1 MKDKKTLII
10 AGTSILV
17 LGILYFAY
25 KKKKSDEM
33 NNISNDVEFQDLL
46 KKVDNAKK

>member
-1 MKDKKTLII
+1 MKNKKNLII
-10 AGTSILV
+10 AGTSIVV

-25 KKKKSDEM
+25 KKKQFDQE
-33 NNISNDVEFQDLL
+33 NDILNDVEFQDLL

>member
-1 MKDKKTLII
+1 MKNKKTLII

-25 KKKKSDEM
+25 KKKQFNKDSD
-33 NNISNDVEFQDLL
+33 ITTDSDFQNLL
-46 KKVDNAKK
+46 KKVDEAKK

>member
-1 MKDKKTLII
+1 MKNKKTLII

-17 LGILYFAY
+17 LAVLYFAY
-25 KKKKSDEM
+25 RKNKFDEE
-33 NNISNDVEFQDLL
+33 NDITTDVEFQDLL

>member
-1 MKDKKTLII
+1 MKNKKTLII

-17 LGILYFAY
+17 LAVLYFAY
-25 KKKKSDEM
+25 QKKKFNEEND
-33 NNISNDVEFQDLL
+33 ISNDIEFQDLL